1 MSGSVRPAD
10 VHSADVHDTI
20 DSFLQLLAAGDADAI
35 AALFSEEIDWFVPG
49 DSRLPWT
56 GPRTRR
62 EEVSAY
68 FRTMWPVFVE
78 GASKSAI
85 DQILVDGNEAALFGR
100 FTHTVKSTGRSFT
113 TPVAFRL
120 TVRDG
125 RIERLHLFEDTLAVA
140 RAMPPAAD

>member
-1 MSGSVRPAD
+1 MTATARPTD
-10 VHSADVHDTI
+10 VSDLRETVN
-20 DSFLQLLAAGDADAI
+20 SFLRLLAAGDADGV
-35 AALFSEEIDWFVPG
+35 AALFSEQIDWYVPG

-78 GASKSAI
+78 GASESRI
-85 DQILVDGNEAALFGR
+85 DEILVDGHEAALFGR

-140 RAMPPAAD
+140 RAMPLAAG